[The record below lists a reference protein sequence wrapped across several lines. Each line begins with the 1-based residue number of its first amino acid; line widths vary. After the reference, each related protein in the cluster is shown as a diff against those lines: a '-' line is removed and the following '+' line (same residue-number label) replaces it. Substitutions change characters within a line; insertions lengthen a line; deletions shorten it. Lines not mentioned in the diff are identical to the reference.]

1 MLITPRELFENWN
14 VFPNSV
20 LHVGAH
26 LGEESSLYDEV
37 EWFPVIWIEAQPS
50 LIQELLSKLDPQK
63 NQIIEAAIWDVSGL
77 SMPLNIASN
86 SQSTSLLDFG
96 THARSYPEIINIESI
111 MVQTKRL
118 DDIFQ
123 SSKLANFINLDI
135 QGVEL
140 NALKSLGELILEVDY
155 IYMEV
160 NWREVYKGCSR
171 VWEIDKFLEHFGFF
185 RATTRWYLR
194 PGWGDALYLKKEIK
208 SQSVKQKIKNLQ
220 SASRFYY
227 PQAIAL
233 GRKLFIFKFLRRMK
247 KRNDT

>member
-14 VFPNSV
+14 VLPKSV

-37 EWFPVIWIEAQPS
+37 KWFPVIWIEAQPS
-50 LIQELLSKLDPQK
+50 LINELLSKLDPEK
-63 NQIIEAAIWDVSGL
+63 NQILEAAIWDIGGL

-96 THARSYPEIINIESI
+96 THAKSYPEIINIESI
-111 MVQTKRL
+111 VVETKRL
-118 DDIFQ
+118 DEIIE
-123 SSKLANFINLDI
+123 SSEMPNFINLDI

-140 NALKSLGELILEVDY
+140 NALRSLGELILEVDY

-171 VWEIDKFLEHFGFF
+171 VWEIDRYLEQFGFF
-185 RATTRWYLR
+185 RVTTRWYLR

-208 SQSVKQKIKNLQ
+208 SQSIKQKIKNLQ
-220 SASRFYY
+220 SAFCFYY

-233 GRKLFIFKFLRRMK
+233 VRKLFQFKF
-247 KRNDT
+247 